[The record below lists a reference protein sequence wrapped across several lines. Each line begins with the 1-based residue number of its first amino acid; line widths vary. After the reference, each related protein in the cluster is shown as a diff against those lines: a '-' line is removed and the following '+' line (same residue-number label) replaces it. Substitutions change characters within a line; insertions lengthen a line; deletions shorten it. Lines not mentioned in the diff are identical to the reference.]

1 MRITREEVEKTARLA
16 RLDLNGEEIMR
27 MTGQLDT
34 ILSYVAKL
42 DELDTAGAAAETCFA
57 MAANAFREDE
67 TRPSLPRELA
77 LSGSASQDGAA
88 FVVPRVIG

>member
-1 MRITREEVEKTARLA
+1 MKITREEVEKTARLA
-16 RLDLNGEEIMR
+16 RLDLSGEEITR

-42 DELDTAGAAAETCFA
+42 DELDTAGIAAETCFA
-57 MAANAFREDE
+57 GAANAFREDE

-77 LSGSASQDGAA
+77 LSGSASHDGAA